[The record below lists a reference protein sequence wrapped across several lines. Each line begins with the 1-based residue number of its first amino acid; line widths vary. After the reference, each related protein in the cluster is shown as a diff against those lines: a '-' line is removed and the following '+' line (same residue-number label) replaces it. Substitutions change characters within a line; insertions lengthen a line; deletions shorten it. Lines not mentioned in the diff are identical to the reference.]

1 MATSKDSRSILN
13 PDNWFEPE
21 IVTDID
27 LQSNVL
33 PAVNQPKLKH
43 IIIPEDVISQYYVTG
58 VGDKNF
64 QCEAKYNLMG
74 LAAVEISESY
84 LETLRP
90 TLGRSFEE
98 ISKEE
103 FYFGTA
109 HFAEIKDHIKIWK
122 DPDGVIWDWTP
133 ALPDEFWDTHSKQKI
148 EFTQEM
154 KSHTLSFMKKY
165 AKEIIENEYSKKLKF
180 IKNVS
185 ELESSTW
192 EIQKHEAREF
202 LTYGEND
209 PAHVTPFLDYV
220 ATERGFDK
228 TALANKI
235 LEKAEEYQ
243 DRLSTMLVE
252 SQKLLKKVEVCT
264 TIWDLNIVYEDYF
277 GIMMPT
283 EQAET
288 LKRVDPGIKEDGE
301 IDYNRKGNR
310 MAFFNTDTNE
320 KTTEDDPKAKW
331 LPDPINPYMGNKLNF

>member
-1 MATSKDSRSILN
+1 MPEHDLTRTTPMDFDPVVTEPTPVTGPTV
-13 PDNWFEPE
+13 PD
-21 IVTDID
+21 
-27 LQSNVL
+27 
-33 PAVNQPKLKH
+33 AKLRY
-43 IIIPEDVISQYYVTG
+43 IIIPEEDIKAYITG
-58 VGDKNF
+58 GSFQDKNF
-64 QCEAKYNLMG
+64 KCESKYNLLG
-74 LAAVEISESY
+74 LSAVEISDSL
-84 LETLRP
+84 LETIRP
-90 TLGRSFEE
+90 QLGRSFEE
-98 ISKEE
+98 ITKDE
-103 FYFGTA
+103 FYFGTV
-109 HFAEIKDHIKIWK
+109 HFAEIRDTVKVLKTG
-122 DPDGVIWDWTP
+122 DGVIWDWTP
-133 ALPDEFWDTHSKQKI
+133 AIPDEHWKQAI
-148 EFTQEM
+148 DFSQEM
-154 KSHTLSFMKKY
+154 KDFTLSFMKKY

-185 ELESSTW
+185 ELESATW

-202 LTYGEND
+202 LTYGEDD
-209 PAHVTPFLDYV
+209 PAHVTPFLDYI
-220 ATERGFDK
+220 ATERSFDK
-228 TALANKI
+228 TTLSNKI

-243 DRLSTMLVE
+243 DRLSTMLVK
-252 SQKLLKKVEVCT
+252 SQKILKKVEVCT

>member
-1 MATSKDSRSILN
+1 MDFDPVITPPTPVEGPTVPNAKLRYIIV
-13 PDNWFEPE
+13 PE
-21 IVTDID
+21 EDIK
-27 LQSNVL
+27 
-33 PAVNQPKLKH
+33 AY
-43 IIIPEDVISQYYVTG
+43 ITG
-58 VGDKNF
+58 GEFQDKNF
-64 QCEAKYNLMG
+64 KCESKYNLLG
-74 LAAVEISESY
+74 LSAVEISDSL
-84 LETLRP
+84 LETI
-90 TLGRSFEE
+90 RSFEE
-98 ISKEE
+98 ITKDE
-103 FYFGTA
+103 FYFGTV
-109 HFAEIKDHIKIWK
+109 HFAEIRDTVKVLKTG
-122 DPDGVIWDWTP
+122 DGVIWDWTP
-133 ALPDEFWDTHSKQKI
+133 AIPDEHWKQAI
-148 EFTQEM
+148 DFSQEM
-154 KSHTLSFMKKY
+154 KDFTLSFMKKY

-185 ELESSTW
+185 ELEAATW

-202 LTYGEND
+202 LTYGEDD
-209 PAHVTPFLDYV
+209 PAHVTPFLDYI
-220 ATERGFDK
+220 ATERSFDK

>member
-1 MATSKDSRSILN
+1 MPEHDLTRTTPMDFDPVVTEPTPVTGPTV
-13 PDNWFEPE
+13 PD
-21 IVTDID
+21 
-27 LQSNVL
+27 
-33 PAVNQPKLKH
+33 AKLRY
-43 IIIPEDVISQYYVTG
+43 IIIPEEDIKAYITG
-58 VGDKNF
+58 GSFRDKNF
-64 QCEAKYNLMG
+64 KCESKYNLLG
-74 LAAVEISESY
+74 LSAVEISDSL
-84 LETLRP
+84 LETIRP
-90 TLGRSFEE
+90 QLGRSFEE
-98 ISKEE
+98 ITKDE
-103 FYFGTA
+103 FYFGTV
-109 HFAEIKDHIKIWK
+109 HFAEIRDTVKVLKTG
-122 DPDGVIWDWTP
+122 DGVIWDWTP
-133 ALPDEFWDTHSKQKI
+133 AIPDEHWKQAI
-148 EFTQEM
+148 DFSQEM
-154 KSHTLSFMKKY
+154 KDFTLSFMKKY

-185 ELESSTW
+185 ELESATW

-202 LTYGEND
+202 LTYGEDD
-209 PAHVTPFLDYV
+209 PAHVTPFLDYI
-220 ATERGFDK
+220 ATERSFDK
-228 TALANKI
+228 TTLSNKI

-243 DRLSTMLVE
+243 DRLSTMLVK
-252 SQKLLKKVEVCT
+252 SQKILKKVEVCT

>member
-1 MATSKDSRSILN
+1 MPAHELTKTTPMDFD
-13 PDNWFEPE
+13 PVVTEPTPVE
-21 IVTDID
+21 GPTVPNAKLRYIIVPEEDIK
-27 LQSNVL
+27 
-33 PAVNQPKLKH
+33 AY
-43 IIIPEDVISQYYVTG
+43 ITG
-58 VGDKNF
+58 GEFQDKNF
-64 QCEAKYNLMG
+64 KCESKYNLLG
-74 LAAVEISESY
+74 LSAVEISDSL
-84 LETLRP
+84 LETIRP
-90 TLGRSFEE
+90 QLGRSFEE
-98 ISKEE
+98 ITKDE
-103 FYFGTA
+103 FYFGTV
-109 HFAEIKDHIKIWK
+109 HFAEIRDTVKVLKTG
-122 DPDGVIWDWTP
+122 DGVIWDWTP
-133 ALPDEFWDTHSKQKI
+133 AIPDEHWKQAI
-148 EFTQEM
+148 DFSQEM
-154 KSHTLSFMKKY
+154 KDFTLSFMKKY

-185 ELESSTW
+185 ELEAASW